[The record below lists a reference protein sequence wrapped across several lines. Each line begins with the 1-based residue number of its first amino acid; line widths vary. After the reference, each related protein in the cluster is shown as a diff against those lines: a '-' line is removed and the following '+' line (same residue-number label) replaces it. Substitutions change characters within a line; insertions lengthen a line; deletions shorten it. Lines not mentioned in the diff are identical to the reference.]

1 MAKPTKDVGIFAML
15 TAVIVSTLRIV
26 YNVVKSGENLSSQL
40 EQKTA
45 LYALEVS
52 SSNDEKKQAVLEAT
66 NEKLVSEGK
75 PPITMEDM
83 EKKMQAIASRK

>member
-15 TAVIVSTLRIV
+15 TSVIVSTLRIV

-52 SSNDEKKQAVLEAT
+52 SSNDDKKQAVLEAT
-66 NEKLVSEGK
+66 NEKLVAEGK
-75 PPITMEDM
+75 PAITMSDM
-83 EKKMQAIASRK
+83 EAKMQAITSRN

>member
-1 MAKPTKDVGIFAML
+1 MAKHTKDVGIFAML
-15 TAVIVSTLRIV
+15 TAVIVSSLRII

-52 SSNDEKKQAVLEAT
+52 SSNDDKKQAVLEAT
-66 NEKLVSEGK
+66 NEKLVAEGK
-75 PPITMEDM
+75 PAITMADM
-83 EKKMQAIASRK
+83 EKKMQAIASRN

>member
-45 LYALEVS
+45 LYALEVNE
-52 SSNDEKKQAVLEAT
+52 SNDEKKQAVLEAT
-66 NEKLVSEGK
+66 NEKLIAEGK
-75 PPITMEDM
+75 PPITMDDM

>member
-26 YNVVKSGENLSSQL
+26 FNVVKSGENLSSQL

-45 LYALEVS
+45 LYALEVNE
-52 SSNDEKKQAVLEAT
+52 SNAEKKQAVLEAT
-66 NEKLVSEGK
+66 NEKLIAEGK
-75 PPITMEDM
+75 PPITMDDM

>member
-1 MAKPTKDVGIFAML
+1 MAKPHKDVGIFAML

-45 LYALEVS
+45 LYALEVNE
-52 SSNDEKKQAVLEAT
+52 SNDEKKQAVLEAT
-66 NEKLVSEGK
+66 NAKLVAEGK
-75 PPITMEDM
+75 PAITMEDM
-83 EKKMQAIASRK
+83 EAKMQAIASRK

>member
-1 MAKPTKDVGIFAML
+1 MAKPPKDVGIFAML

-45 LYALEVS
+45 LYALEVNE
-52 SSNDEKKQAVLEAT
+52 SNDEKKQAVLEAT
-66 NEKLVSEGK
+66 NEKLIAAGK
-75 PPITMEDM
+75 PAITMADM
-83 EKKMQAIASRK
+83 EAKMQAIASRK

>member
-45 LYALEVS
+45 LYALEVNE
-52 SSNDEKKQAVLEAT
+52 SNAEKKQAVLEAT
-66 NEKLVSEGK
+66 NEKLIAEGK
-75 PPITMEDM
+75 PPITMDDM

>member
-45 LYALEVS
+45 LYALEVNE
-52 SSNDEKKQAVLEAT
+52 SNDEKKQAVLEAT
-66 NEKLVSEGK
+66 NEKLIAEGK
-75 PPITMEDM
+75 PTITMDDM